1 MLYVIVFS
9 ECLLILFNT
18 FYKTST
24 PGLDGKA
31 VDILHD
37 FYIPILSRA
46 TRYDRVAGYFRST
59 SLAIAS
65 QGFSAFTAVGGK
77 MRLVVGADLTEDD
90 VAAILQGDS
99 QRLEESV
106 NGALEGK
113 DSWPDEVAVEYSCWP
128 GW

>member
-1 MLYVIVFS
+1 
-9 ECLLILFNT
+9 
-18 FYKTST
+18 
-24 PGLDGKA
+24 
-31 VDILHD
+31 
-37 FYIPILSRA
+37 
-46 TRYDRVAGYFRST
+46 
-59 SLAIAS
+59 
-65 QGFSAFTAVGGK
+65 
-77 MRLVVGADLTEDD
+77 MRLVVGADLSEDD